1 MRRITFLSL
10 TIISLCGSSAIAQY
24 NTGSD
29 DLNKTLVR
37 VDADAGVN
45 FSAFKADISGSYNIT
60 KKKIDY
66 LAVRVGMSAGDIYM
80 TVEIVKI
87 ARVSIDRV
95 VEVYQ
100 SNRGKGWGVIAKQ
113 LGIKPG
119 SAEFHALKGNAGK
132 GKGNGNGNRGKSKK
146 G

>member
-1 MRRITFLSL
+1 MLRILFFYLFLQL
-10 TIISLCGSSAIAQY
+10 MGSSSLLAQY
-24 NTGSD
+24 NTGND
-29 DLNKTLVR
+29 DLNRMLIRIDT
-37 VDADAGVN
+37 DARVN
-45 FSAFKADISGSYNIT
+45 FGSFKADLSGSYNVT
-60 KKKIDY
+60 ENKIDY
-66 LAVRVGMSAGDIYM
+66 LAARIGMSAGDIYM
-80 TVEIVKI
+80 TLEIAKI

-100 SNRGKGWGVIAKQ
+100 GNPGKGWGAMAKQ

-132 GKGNGNGNRGKSKK
+132 AKGKKGPQGKGKK